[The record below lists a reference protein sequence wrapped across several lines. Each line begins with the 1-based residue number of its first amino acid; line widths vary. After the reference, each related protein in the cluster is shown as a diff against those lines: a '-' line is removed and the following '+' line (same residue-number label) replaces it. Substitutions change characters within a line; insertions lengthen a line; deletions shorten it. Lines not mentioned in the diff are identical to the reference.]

1 LVDGVR
7 IKLAFQVPPKTKSP
21 RFCRRLEKNKR
32 WRVAPLH
39 ERTSVRNLGALPRLA
54 WKNIGMGLS
63 IIA

>member
-32 WRVAPLH
+32 CELPPLH
-39 ERTSVRNLGALPRLA
+39 ERTSVRTLA
-54 WKNIGMGLS
+54 RFAAVGVGK
-63 IIA
+63 